1 MAWTKEQEAAI
12 YTRGSNIIVS
22 AGAGSGKTAVLS
34 ERILEY
40 CLQGNDIRRLL
51 VLTFTNAAAREMKER
66 IRRKLLE
73 HKLYEQADYI
83 DAAYIT
89 TFDAYSLALVKKY
102 YYRLGLAKHISI
114 MDSAF
119 IEIKRK
125 DIIQGIFTEL
135 YENQDDR
142 FFSFLKKYSKQDDKE
157 VARIIEGLCGKLE
170 LLLDFEQFKNGYS
183 QTYFSES
190 HLTHIIEEYD
200 GYTKEAVQELVYSL
214 QELLEACRT
223 DIQSEKLYEAIDALL
238 RQLESVSSYEG
249 YYRILSG
256 YTLPRVSPKAD
267 LRVKERKEFCGKALK
282 NLRDTVF
289 SKYKTKADM
298 LTELK
303 AVREDI
309 LFLLDICDTVF
320 QRLTAY
326 KMSVMLFDYT
336 DIAKYA
342 IELVSKH
349 EDICRELK
357 QYYNEILVDEYQDTS
372 DIQEAFLT
380 AIENHNLYMVGDI
393 KQSIYRFRNANPYI
407 FKGKY
412 DAYSKRNGGE
422 KIDLTH
428 NFRSRSE
435 VLNNINA
442 LFNRLMTASCGDADY
457 MHEHQMQYG
466 QRLYSELSQNMDF
479 NIELLQY
486 SDEGYESFSQEEIEA
501 FLAAGQI
508 QSIIRKAPMVLD
520 GNQYRAVRYNDF
532 AVLIDKSKN
541 FITFKRVFE
550 YLNIPLSIEADMD
563 LKDSILPKLLSNI
576 LLLIDKTR
584 SHTTDIPYRH
594 ALASVARSFLYEYSD
609 EDIYRMLVL
618 GKPYPILE
626 DLQGLAKEEELSY
639 GALFYRICFTT
650 GLYDKLSY
658 IGDVDNSVVVLEYI
672 YQMLSTLQET
682 AMPLS
687 EVCVYL
693 SSVFEGDIKL
703 SYKLPSSG
711 KDSVRIM
718 TIHKSKG
725 LEFPYCIFPL
735 ISSGFNKQDIR
746 SAIGFHREYGLYI
759 PFADEGKSDTIVKTL
774 TVRSLMREDISEKVR
789 LLYVAMTRAREKMI
803 FLMKEREYPELNPR
817 YFSCFQQM
825 IAYTGVFEENIRSV
839 CLNEYGIT
847 ADYKKKRASSE
858 FVFGT
863 KKLSYSPL
871 PLPKKIESVRISKEL
886 TELPSLQVKENIR
899 LGLEFHSALEAL
911 DFKNIQIE
919 ELPVSEFVKTV
930 LFKVFQHPI
939 FKDISTAKT
948 YHEHEFYYKKD
959 SEKYHGIIDLFAV
972 YDNRIDILDYKLSNI
987 DSVEY
992 VRQLSVYKAYIRSIW
1007 DKPVNVY
1014 LLSLLRAEIKKLD
1027 I

>member
-40 CLQGNDIRRLL
+40 CLKGNDIRRLL

-66 IRRKLLE
+66 IRSKLLQ
-73 HKLYEQADYI
+73 HKLYEQADFI

-102 YYRLGLAKHISI
+102 HYRLGLSKDISI
-114 MDSAF
+114 MDSAL

-135 YENQDDR
+135 YENENED
-142 FFSFLKKYSKQDDKE
+142 FFSFLRKYSKQDDKE
-157 VARIIEGLCGKLE
+157 VARIVESLCGKLE
-170 LLLDFEQFKNGYS
+170 LILDFKNFKETYP
-183 QTYFSES
+183 QTYFSDT
-190 HLTHIIEEYD
+190 HLSHIIQEYED
-200 GYTKEAVQELVYSL
+200 YTKEMIGEFVCSL
-214 QELLEACRT
+214 KELLELCGT
-223 DIQSEKLYEAIDALL
+223 DIQSEKLYDAIAFLV
-238 RQLESVSSYEG
+238 RELEESSSYEE
-249 YYRILSG
+249 YYRLLNG
-256 YTLPRVSPKAD
+256 YAMPRVNPKAD
-267 LRVKERKEFCGKALK
+267 LRVKAGKEVCAKALK
-282 NLRDTVF
+282 NLKDTIF
-289 SKYKTKADM
+289 SKYRTKADM

-303 AVREDI
+303 AVRKDI
-309 LFLLDICDTVF
+309 LFLLNLCDTVF

-326 KMSVMLFDYT
+326 KTSVMLFDYT

-342 IELVSKH
+342 IELVTKH
-349 EDICRELK
+349 EDIRKELQ

-407 FKGKY
+407 FKAKY
-412 DAYSKRNGGE
+412 DAYSGHMGGE
-422 KIDLTH
+422 KIDLTY

-435 VLNNINA
+435 VLANINA
-442 LFNRLMTASCGDADY
+442 LFNRLMTDSYGDADY
-457 MHEHQMQYG
+457 ISEHQMQYG
-466 QRLYSELSQNMDF
+466 QKLYDELSQDMDF

-486 SDEGYESFSQEEIEA
+486 SDEGYEGFSQEEIEA
-501 FLAAGQI
+501 FLAAGEI
-508 QSIIRKAPMVLD
+508 QSIMRKAPKVLD
-520 GNQYRAVRYNDF
+520 GKQYREVKYQDF
-532 AVLIDKSKN
+532 AILVDKAKS
-541 FITFKRVFE
+541 FVTFKRVFE

-563 LKDSILPKLLSNI
+563 LKDSVLPKLISNI

-584 SHTTDIPYRH
+584 NHTTDIPYRH

-609 EDIYRMLVL
+609 TDIYRMLVL
-618 GKPYPILE
+618 EKSYPILE
-626 DLQGLAKEEELSY
+626 DIQRLAAEEELSY
-639 GALFYRICFTT
+639 AELFYRICFTT

-672 YQMLSTLQET
+672 YQMLSTLQQT
-682 AMPLS
+682 TMPLT
-687 EVCVYL
+687 EVCGYL
-693 SSVFEGDIKL
+693 SSVFEGDVKL

-711 KDSVRIM
+711 KDNVRIM

-735 ISSGFNKQDIR
+735 VSSGFNKQDIR
-746 SAIGFHREYGLYI
+746 MAIGFHREYGIYI
-759 PFADEGKSDTIVKTL
+759 PFADEGKSDTIVKSL
-774 TVRSLMREDISEKVR
+774 TVRSLMREDISEKIR
-789 LLYVAMTRAREKMI
+789 LLYVAMTRTREKMI
-803 FLMKEREYPELNPR
+803 FLMKEKEYPELDPKR
-817 YFSCFQQM
+817 FSCFQQM
-825 IAYTGVFEENIRSV
+825 ITYTGVFRENIRPVS
-839 CLNEYGIT
+839 LREYGIT
-847 ADYKKKRASSE
+847 TDYKRKRTASE
-858 FVFGT
+858 FIFGT
-863 KKLSYSPL
+863 RELSYSPL
-871 PLPKKIESVRISKEL
+871 PLPKKIQNVRISKEL
-886 TELPSLQVKENIR
+886 SELPSAQVKENIR

-930 LFKVFQHPI
+930 LSRVLQHPI
-939 FKDISTAKT
+939 FQDIAKAKT
-948 YHEHEFYYKKD
+948 YHEHEFYYKED
-959 SEKYHGIIDLFAV
+959 TQEYHGIIDLFAV
-972 YDNRIDILDYKLSNI
+972 YEDRIDLLDYKLSNI
-987 DSVEY
+987 DSAEY
-992 VRQLSVYKAYIRSIW
+992 VRQLSVYKAYLRSRW

-1014 LLSLLRAEIKKLD
+1014 LLSLLKAEIKKLD